1 MVKLYHYTS
10 AKGCQGILVD
20 GVIRRSRGTTGDAV
34 LGHGVYL
41 TALPPWTKDMKLLTN
56 NWDGGSERAIL
67 SKLDNLHY
75 YIEFDSEHLPGVV
88 KCSGDRDIWMVSY
101 DINLEK
107 VPHKT
112 FVRGQNV
119 AVAQSHGYL

>member
-10 AKGCQGILVD
+10 AKGCQWILVD

-41 TALPPWTKDMKLLTN
+41 TAQPPWTKYMKILKN
-56 NWDGGSERAIL
+56 NWAGGSEQAIL

-75 YIEFDSEHLPGVV
+75 CIEFDSEDLPGVV
-88 KCSGDRDIWMVSY
+88 RSLGTRDIWMVSY
-101 DINLEK
+101 DIDLED

-112 FVRGQNV
+112 FVREHNI
-119 AVAQSHGYL
+119 AVARRRGCL